1 MAKSL
6 PMAFQSIRFLLMQR
20 ICGAAGAGRMRE
32 NRVVNAS
39 GQRYIS
45 VRRRV

>member
-6 PMAFQSIRFLLMQR
+6 PMAFQSIRFWLMQR

-32 NRVVNAS
+32 NRVVKALAR
-39 GQRYIS
+39 RYIT
-45 VRRRV
+45 VVMRV